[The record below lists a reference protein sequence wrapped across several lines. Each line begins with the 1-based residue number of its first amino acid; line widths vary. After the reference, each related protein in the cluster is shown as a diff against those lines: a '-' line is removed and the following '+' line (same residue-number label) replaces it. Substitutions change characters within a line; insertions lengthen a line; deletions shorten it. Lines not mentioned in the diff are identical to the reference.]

1 MSRPSFALQKVFIKI
16 LTGIHEIKEVFTLN
30 ETTYVGMCILNLSRI
45 LIYDFTEN
53 MVIMLKYCL

>member
-16 LTGIHEIKEVFTLN
+16 LTGIHEIKEVFMLN

-45 LIYDFTEN
+45 LMYDFTEN